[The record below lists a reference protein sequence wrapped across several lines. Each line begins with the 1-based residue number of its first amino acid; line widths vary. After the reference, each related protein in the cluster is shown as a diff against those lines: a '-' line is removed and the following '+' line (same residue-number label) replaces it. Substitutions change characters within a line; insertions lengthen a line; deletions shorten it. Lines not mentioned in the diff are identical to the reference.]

1 MSRGFFPSL
10 FAPETPPFMGAT
22 HLETRDS
29 VNPRLCR
36 HFFRFNLVPH
46 AFHRARRGTHERYF
60 RFLARLCERR
70 IFAQKTVPVVCFRT
84 VPGI

>member
-1 MSRGFFPSL
+1 
-10 FAPETPPFMGAT
+10 MGAT